1 MKKITYHIRKGTKQ
15 LILGMSILGVL
26 GLSAITHNAK
36 KATETMAFIGIVAGF
51 KKKGIDLSPE
61 EEITYKAFDEILQK
75 NFAGTLSAEDAKTQ
89 FDELKAAMSPDTLK
103 KLVDE
108 ANKEVDET
116 LKKQAIAIDQLKN
129 MGIPGAQGKGKS
141 LKDQIREGL
150 AIPANAEMLKNMKA
164 EKMQNMSFNLEIK
177 ASDMTLT
184 GTTAYTTAGTSIAI
198 ATPEVIPG
206 LNNVARN
213 APFIMQ
219 LLNVM
224 GTSSENILYSEK
236 LGVSGTA
243 GWVAEDAASSQ
254 ISFDI
259 QLTNSRAK
267 MVSAYIE
274 VATQMLDDIEYIAS
288 EIEKEL
294 LYQIAIKIDTWLL
307 QGDGTGNAIKGI
319 QAFASLYVL
328 AGATAVTTTTPNTID
343 VIMAMATQIAY
354 DNFRPD
360 IAVIN
365 TIDYNQS
372 KLLKGTTGYYIIN
385 PNAENSTWGG
395 IRVVA
400 SNQVPVGTVMVMDSS
415 KTNVYRYQDFT
426 LSYGWINDNF
436 IKHMVT
442 IQAQQRLHSF
452 VKVNDANAFCMDTIA
467 NVKAAITAI

>member
-1 MKKITYHIRKGTKQ
+1 MIMSLMLSVMLYASTEVRAWGGNGKIVKRGGTHK
-15 LILGMSILGVL
+15 GVL
-26 GLSAITHNAK
+26 PTL
-36 KATETMAFIGIVAGF
+36 AFVGIVAGF
-51 KKKGIDLSPE
+51 KKKGIELTPE
-61 EEITYKAFDEILQK
+61 EEAQFKGFDEILKQ
-75 NFAGTLSAEDAKTQ
+75 NFDGVLSNEDAKKQ
-89 FDELKAAMSPDTLK
+89 FDDLKALMTPEALK

-116 LKKQAIAIDQLKN
+116 LKKQSIAIDQLKN

-150 AIPANAEMLKNMKA
+150 AIPANAEMLKNMKL

-206 LNNVARN
+206 LNNIARN
-213 APFIMQ
+213 QPFIMQ

-224 GTSSENILYSEK
+224 GTSSENIIYSEK
-236 LGVSGTA
+236 LNVSGTA

-254 ISFDI
+254 VSFDI

-274 VATQMLDDIEYIAS
+274 VATQMLDDIEYMAS

-294 LYQIAIKIDTWLL
+294 IYQIAIKIDTWLL
-307 QGDGTGNAIKGI
+307 TGDGTANSIKGI
-319 QAFASLYVL
+319 QAFASAYVL
-328 AGATAVTTTTPNTID
+328 SGSTAVTTTTPNTID
-343 VIMAMATQIAY
+343 VIMAMATQISY

-365 TIDYNQS
+365 TIDYNQT

-385 PNAENSTWGG
+385 PNAENSNWGG